1 MDNALYD
8 PAMSASVD
16 FAIVGEPKSGT
27 TALAEFLSGHPEIC
41 MSVPKEPAYFATD
54 LRAESD
60 RFHGG
65 PTYFEFR
72 TEEDYDA
79 CFAGCEPGQLR
90 GEASTAYLHSR
101 EAAANIHAANPDTRI
116 VVMLREPVSFL
127 HSLHMQFVNETTED
141 EPDFAAALAL
151 EPERRAGRSI
161 PARVRCPSFLFYRER
176 AAYSAQLQ
184 RFYDVFP
191 SEQILV
197 LVFEEFREDN
207 ERDFRRVLEFLGA
220 DPQYTP
226 DFREVHG
233 AKAPRSRTLNRML
246 NMPALKRGAFK
257 ALGPQRYNRLSKSV
271 ADATMKP
278 AERTEIPES
287 LARELRVELAPE
299 VERAGQLVGRDLRSI
314 WS

>member
-1 MDNALYD
+1 MA
-8 PAMSASVD
+8 ASVD

-27 TALAEFLSGHPEIC
+27 TALAEFLGGHPGIC

-65 PTYFEFR
+65 PKYFEFR
-72 TEEDYDA
+72 TEDDYA
-79 CFAGCEPGQLR
+79 ALFAHCEPGQLR

-101 EAAANIHAANPDTRI
+101 EAAANLHAANPGTRI
-116 VVMLREPVSFL
+116 IVMLREPVSFL

-184 RFYDVFP
+184 RFYAVFP
-191 SEQILV
+191 REQVLV

-207 ERDFRRVLEFLGA
+207 EREFRRLLEFLGA

-226 DFREVHG
+226 DFREVHA
-233 AKAPRSRTLNRML
+233 AKAPRSRALNRML
-246 NMPALKRGAFK
+246 NMPVLKRGAFK

-271 ADATMKP
+271 AGATMTT
-278 AERTEIPES
+278 ATREGIPES
-287 LARELRVELAPE
+287 LARELREELGPE
-299 VERAGQLVGRDLRSI
+299 VDRVSELVGRDLGSI
-314 WS
+314 WGY